1 MTKSLFKAFSVI
13 TILALMLMAL
23 PMQSVDALGGGS
35 GSISLATLGNAYTQN
50 FDTLSNVTGST
61 TNVLTIN
68 GWYLDESGTSSRNNG
83 QYAVDTG
90 GSTTGDIY
98 SYGAASN
105 TERAYGTLRS
115 GTLIPII
122 GASFTNSTGSIITSL
137 AISYTGEQ
145 WRAGVLNRGLAD
157 RLDFQ
162 VSTSATSLTSGTWTD
177 YDSLDFNSPNINAS
191 TSTLDGN
198 ASGNRATISFAING
212 LNIADGSS
220 FWIRWT
226 DFDISS
232 SDDGLAVDDF
242 SLTPDFVPTPT
253 NPSGVGAASP
263 STLFAGDS
271 TLLAVAVTPGT
282 NPASTG
288 LAVSCDLSSIGGS
301 ASQAFY
307 DDGSNGDATAGDNT
321 FSYSATVANGTTGGA
336 KSLPCTITDAE
347 ARTGNATISLTVTSI
362 LRIGTVNGAVS
373 DTENATTHRSP
384 FAPASGNGAGST
396 TVVVQGVI
404 YERTFQPIA
413 NSSNFY
419 KGFFIQNT
427 SATADSD
434 PLTSDGLFVFMN
446 TNATITGPSGPYTP
460 QVGDEVV
467 ISGRISEFF
476 NMTELQSPD
485 LAVLKIVRTG
495 VDIDTEV
502 APADANPPVNLADA
516 NRYWERLQGMRV
528 QAPANSIVLGGR
540 NVFSPADAEI
550 WLARPDSTIAL
561 RTDPYERRSFRDAHP
576 LDDNYDPNNW
586 DGNGYR
592 MLIGSWGIKFAA
604 GDAQALMDPART
616 FDTLSASVSGGL
628 NYTFNKY
635 RIEISAQPT
644 FTEGVDPKANHA
656 PLDPDRATEYSIADF
671 NVENLYD
678 YRDNPFSGC
687 DFTGNSG
694 CPVTAPFISPVN
706 PPYDYVPASDA
717 AYQARLTDIAT
728 QIIDVLHA
736 PDILMMQEVENQDI
750 CIVSGGTLVC
760 GTTDNADGK
769 PDDLQDLA
777 LKIASL
783 GGPTY
788 DAAFDR
794 NSSDLRGILPSFM
807 YRTDRVQLLSPVGDP
822 ILGSNPAID
831 SYTAVPYD
839 SDISNPKTLNAVLPA
854 GISATGCETT
864 WIFPRA
870 PDIGLFR
877 IYSSAIGDQTYR
889 DVYVIDNHFK
899 SNPDTCKP
907 NRTEQARYNAA
918 IVAYLQSVKPNAN
931 IVLGGDL
938 NVYARPDDTTPPSD
952 QLASLYDSSLGLK
965 NLYEVELEHAPEAA
979 YTYVFL
985 GMAQTIDQI
994 FVNQSALAH
1003 LSDVRTAHINSDF
1016 PADYPDDVARGTS
1029 DHDPTAARF
1038 FFNLAPV
1045 ATNDSY
1051 SVNEDTG
1058 LTVSAPGVLAN
1069 DSDVEGDSLVAVLVS
1084 GPSHGVLNLNAD
1096 GSFSYTPSSNFNG
1109 SDSFTYQAKDPYNA
1123 LSNVATV
1130 SITVNAVNDAP
1141 VCTSPQSA
1149 STNEDTALNASVVCT
1164 DVDNDTL
1171 TYSSVSNPSHGTL
1184 TLNSAGTFTYS
1195 PNANYNGSDSFTFKA
1210 NDGNADSNVATF
1222 NITITAVNDAPVA
1235 TSDSATVAKNGSVA
1249 IFVLTNDYDVD
1260 GDTLTVTSFTQ
1271 PAHGTV
1277 AYSTK
1282 NKNFRYTPTKGF
1294 SGTDSF
1300 TYTISDGHGGTATA
1314 TVTITVQ

>member
-1 MTKSLFKAFSVI
+1 MTKSLYKVFSAI

-23 PMQSVDALGGGS
+23 PMQSVLAVSPDIVISQVYGGGGNSGATYKNDFIELYNRGTAPASLTGWSVQYAATTGTSWQRTNLTAVTLQPGQYYLVQEAAGAGGTVNLPTPDAS
-35 GSISLATLGNAYTQN
+35 GSISMAAGAGKVALVSNATTITSGVSCPTTGIVDFVGYGTTTNCSETSPTATLTNTTAALRKANGATDTDNNA
-50 FDTLSNVTGST
+50 
-61 TNVLTIN
+61 
-68 GWYLDESGTSSRNNG
+68 
-83 QYAVDTG
+83 A
-90 GSTTGDIY
+90 
-98 SYGAASN
+98 
-105 TERAYGTLRS
+105 
-115 GTLIPII
+115 
-122 GASFTNSTGSIITSL
+122 
-137 AISYTGEQ
+137 
-145 WRAGVLNRGLAD
+145 
-157 RLDFQ
+157 
-162 VSTSATSLTSGTWTD
+162 
-177 YDSLDFNSPNINAS
+177 
-191 TSTLDGN
+191 
-198 ASGNRATISFAING
+198 
-212 LNIADGSS
+212 
-220 FWIRWT
+220 
-226 DFDISS
+226 DFDI
-232 SDDGLAVDDF
+232 GA
-242 SLTPDFVPTPT
+242 PTPR
-253 NPSGVGAASP
+253 NSQYPGPIGVGAASP
-263 STLFAGDS
+263 DTVFAGDS
-271 TLLAVAVTPGT
+271 TLLTVAVTPG
-282 NPASTG
+282 NFPPSTG

-301 ASQAFY
+301 VTQAFS
-307 DDGSNGDATAGDNT
+307 DDGTNGDVTGGDNT
-321 FSYSATVANGTTGGA
+321 FSYSVVIPNATTAGA
-336 KSLPCTITDAE
+336 KSLTCTVSDAQG
-347 ARTGNATISLTVTSI
+347 RTSSTSI
-362 LRIGTVNGAVS
+362 GLTIGAILPIGAVNGAVL
-373 DTENATTHRSP
+373 DGDNAITHRSP
-384 FAPASGNGAGST
+384 YAPASGNNPGST

-427 SATADSD
+427 SATADGD
-434 PLTSDGLFVFMN
+434 PNTSDGLFVFMN
-446 TNATITGPSGPYTP
+446 VNNTIPGPGGTNYTP
-460 QVGDEVV
+460 TVGDEVV
-467 ISGRISEFF
+467 ISGSISEFF
-476 NMTELQSPD
+476 NMTELQSPS
-485 LAVLKIVRTG
+485 LSLIRVVRSG
-495 VDIDTEV
+495 VDIDVEV
-502 APADANPPVNLADA
+502 APVDANPPANLADA
-516 NRYWERLQGMRV
+516 NRYWERRQSMRV

-561 RTDPYERRSFRDAHP
+561 RIDPYERRSFRDAHP

-616 FDTLSASVSGGL
+616 FDTLSAPVSGGL
-628 NYTFNKY
+628 NYTFSKY

-644 FTEGVDPKANHA
+644 FTEGVDPEANHA
-656 PLDPDRATEYSIADF
+656 PVDPDRATEYSIADF

-694 CPVTAPFISPVN
+694 CPVTAPFISPVS

-769 PDDLQDLA
+769 PDDLQELA

-794 NSSDLRGILPSFM
+794 DSSDLRGILPSFM

-907 NRTEQARYNAA
+907 NRTEQAKYNAA

-1123 LSNVATV
+1123 LSNIATV

-1149 STNEDTALNASVVCT
+1149 STNEDTALNGSVVCT
-1164 DVDNDTL
+1164 DVDNATL
-1171 TYSSVSNPSHGTL
+1171 AYSVVSNPSHGTL
-1184 TLNSAGTFTYS
+1184 TLNTNGTFTYT
-1195 PNANYNGSDSFTFKA
+1195 PAANYNGGDSFTFKA
-1210 NDGNADSNVATF
+1210 NDGTVDSNVSTF
-1222 NITITAVNDAPVA
+1222 NVTINAVNDAPVA

-1249 IFVLTNDYDVD
+1249 IFVLANDFDVE
-1260 GDTLTVTSFTQ
+1260 GDTLTVTTFTQ

-1277 AYSTK
+1277 TYSTK

-1294 SGTDSF
+1294 SGMDSF